1 MSGRVQ
7 KSSLQPI
14 TIRQLFGKWKSS
26 VVTSVRGHF
35 AHIVCMFPLCSWPI
49 LQLSNPAS
57 SVLATGHVGEPQIP
71 SSSGQIESK
80 GQVYHGSQHQG
91 ASLSGDLSNKK
102 VVIIGTGNSG
112 HDIAQDF
119 CDQVTMVQRRPT
131 YIIQAKIGLLMQHKG
146 MYDQLPPT
154 TIYRNTVFPF
164 SSIFVTAGLPVEG
177 LSNLTPILAKSAFY
191 LR

>member
-1 MSGRVQ
+1 MS
-7 KSSLQPI
+7 
-14 TIRQLFGKWKSS
+14 
-26 VVTSVRGHF
+26 
-35 AHIVCMFPLCSWPI
+35 PLCSWPI
-49 LQLSNPAS
+49 FQLSNPTS
-57 SVLATGHVGEPQIP
+57 SVLATGHAGELQFP
-71 SSSGQIESK
+71 SFPGQTEFK
-80 GQVYHGSQHQG
+80 GQVYDGSQHQG
-91 ASLSGDLSNKK
+91 APLSGDLSNKK

-119 CDQVTMVQRRPT
+119 CENGAQVTMVQRRPT
-131 YIIQAKIGLLMQHKG
+131 SIIQAKIGLLMQHKG
-146 MYDQLPPT
+146 MYDELPPT